1 MGVPSAVAD
10 GSLSNPPATAGGTHN
25 SSKHA
30 EVALSL
36 PFCQAMKSKK
46 PKSQSDWIRVGG
58 LFVIGLGFAVVL
70 VVGQKTDH
78 PALAPP
84 VTTPAEK
91 AAIQGFEN
99 EVKEYVK
106 LRNKVRQQAPALSK
120 DATPEQIHAY
130 QKTLEESTRAA
141 RKNARRG
148 DLFKPDVADYIRRTL
163 KTEFQGKD
171 RKDIRDIVFET
182 ELQGVVLRV
191 NYPYAQSA
199 ELSEMPATLLSKLP
213 QLPKELR
220 YRFVGRNIL
229 LVDRDSNV
237 IIDYMP
243 EALP

>member
-1 MGVPSAVAD
+1 
-10 GSLSNPPATAGGTHN
+10 
-25 SSKHA
+25 
-30 EVALSL
+30 
-36 PFCQAMKSKK
+36 MKSKK
-46 PKSQSDWIRVGG
+46 EKSQNDWIRVGG
-58 LFVIGLGFAVVL
+58 LFLFGLGFAVVL
-70 VVGQKTDH
+70 VVAQKTDN

-84 VTTPAEK
+84 PVVTPAEK
-91 AAIQGFEN
+91 AAIQSFEN

-106 LRNKVRQQAPALSK
+106 LRNKVREQAPKLSK

-130 QKTLEESTRAA
+130 QKTLEESMRAA

-148 DLFKPDVADYIRRTL
+148 ELFKPDMADYIRRTL

-213 QLPKELR
+213 QLPKEVR
-220 YRFVGRNIL
+220 YRFVGRNML
-229 LVDRDSNV
+229 LVDRESNV